1 MNENDIETGNKE
13 IRKTNE
19 RENWLWNKS
28 TSIYE

>member
-19 RENWLWNKS
+19 REIWLWNKS